1 MSCVRFSHALRTG
14 RCTSRSSR
22 LLSPQARGFCRPGSI
37 IYRDLKQKDNKYNP
51 CFAHFA
57 IYTGDV
63 GPYKAC
69 AIGANPGGIQIE
81 RVDLPGSHWTVFQ
94 EKRTWKE
101 GTAVVQKALEAYK
114 RRQWKYDV
122 IFNNC
127 EHFACTMFKLPAM
140 SAQAAMGNT
149 AVHACGGALCSY
161 VVAGPYKALNIFSH
175 LQTPNTGP

>member
-1 MSCVRFSHALRTG
+1 MWAGRGRFHQGNATAWEFSLYAVFCLVGLVSRCPSAQAMSCVRFSHALRTG

-69 AIGANPGGIQIE
+69 AIGANPGGIQILGCSE
-81 RVDLPGSHWTVFQ
+81 VYL
-94 EKRTWKE
+94 
-101 GTAVVQKALEAYK
+101 
-114 RRQWKYDV
+114 
-122 IFNNC
+122 
-127 EHFACTMFKLPAM
+127 CTFLGFWVPCIRP
-140 SAQAAMGNT
+140 
-149 AVHACGGALCSY
+149 V
-161 VVAGPYKALNIFSH
+161 ALN
-175 LQTPNTGP
+175 PKP